1 MHIDKIFSLPQLVF
15 KVCGN
20 IMSLINESNFTNITS
35 LKNLAFSP
43 LFQNCTKLVDA
54 ENLILPATTLNVRT
68 YYRMFKGCTGLIN
81 GPKIL
86 APSLS
91 WDECAYEMFSGCT
104 KLSSLTCLATTVYSG
119 NTTQWLYNVSN
130 TGTFIKAKSAIW
142 SAGSSGIPEGWTVI
156 DAD

>member
-91 WDECAYEMFSGCT
+91 
-104 KLSSLTCLATTVYSG
+104 
-119 NTTQWLYNVSN
+119 
-130 TGTFIKAKSAIW
+130 
-142 SAGSSGIPEGWTVI
+142 
-156 DAD
+156 